1 MKIGFVFD
9 DSLDAP
15 DGVQQYLL
23 TLGRWLTENGHDVH
37 YLVGETAR
45 DDIPGVH
52 SLSRNIRV
60 KYNRNWVRIPLPAG
74 SKRIKAL
81 LDEEQFDV
89 LHVAAPFSPML
100 AAKVI
105 NSAPQ
110 GTRIV
115 STFLI
120 APASKAVETATKGLA
135 ALTRRAV
142 GRIDK
147 HISLSSVAR
156 DFAYGAYGVESE
168 IIPSPIDV
176 KMFRGADRS
185 DAAAKAKAEADN
197 ETKQILF
204 FGRLVDRKGAR
215 HLLNAVKHLEEQVDL
230 ADVEVV
236 IAGDGPLRAELEA
249 QARGLRTPVKFL
261 GFVDEDDKA
270 SLLRSADLVVFPS
283 TGGESFGI
291 VLVEAL
297 ASGAQVVLAGDNP
310 GYRSTFE
317 NNEELLVDPADVN
330 EFARRIHMG
339 LFDEDF
345 RRRAARFGEDHVKKF
360 DLDVVM
366 GRILRVYEGSR

>member
-9 DSLDAP
+9 DTLDAP

-23 TLGRWLTENGHDVH
+23 TLGRWLTEDGHDVH
-37 YLVGETAR
+37 YLVGETTR

-52 SLSRNIRV
+52 SLSRNVRV

-74 SKRIKAL
+74 SKRVRAL
-81 LDEEQFDV
+81 LGEEQFDV

-105 NSAPQ
+105 NNAPE

-176 KMFRGADRS
+176 AKFRGAAGS
-185 DAAAKAKAEADN
+185 SAAREAKAEN
-197 ETKQILF
+197 RTKQVLF

-215 HLLNAVKHLEEQVDL
+215 HLLNAVKHLEDRTDL
-230 ADVEVV
+230 SGVEVV

-249 QARGLRTPVKFL
+249 QARELRTPVKFL

-270 SLLRSADLVVFPS
+270 SLLQNADLVVFPS

-297 ASGAQVVLAGDNP
+297 ASGAKVVLAGDNP

-317 NNEELLVDPADVN
+317 SNEELLVDPTDVD
-330 EFARRIHMG
+330 EFASRIHKG

-345 RRRAARFGEDHVKKF
+345 RRRATRFGEEHVKKF
-360 DLDVVM
+360 DLDAVM
-366 GRILRVYEGSR
+366 GRILQAYKDH